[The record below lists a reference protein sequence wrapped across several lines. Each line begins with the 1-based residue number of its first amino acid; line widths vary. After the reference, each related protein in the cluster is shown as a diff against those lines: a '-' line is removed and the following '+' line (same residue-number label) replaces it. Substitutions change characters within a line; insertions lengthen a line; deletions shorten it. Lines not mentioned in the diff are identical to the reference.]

1 MCSIK
6 NVSNTDIHVLE
17 HHGLLLCRSMHD
29 DAQRFTVVLL
39 ELQVL
44 IGCGWVHFEGGA
56 NSKSFCI
63 SLFGEYWNAHKCAI
77 FVGAHGH
84 SAGISGSCHNLQD
97 HCGYCSCQSFWLQRQ
112 KCLPC
117 EFSFPSTYEETWNL
131 FETEYQIILQP
142 AIKSFYSMKASVIVY
157 SCYQLILMVSIRK
170 GAWSAFWNA
179 LCTGGYVPCSN
190 WRICIYT
197 FEPCFQPPSY
207 TGTSYMVMFWT
218 LSKVKF
224 HIMPE
229 NWS

>member
-29 DAQRFTVVLL
+29 KAQRITVVLL
-39 ELQVL
+39 QLQVF

-97 HCGYCSCQSFWLQRQ
+97 HCGHCSCQSFWLQRQ
-112 KCLPC
+112 ECLPC

-131 FETEYQIILQP
+131 FEAEYQIVLQP
-142 AIKSFYSMKASVIVY
+142 AMKSFYSMKAFVIVY
-157 SCYQLILMVSIRK
+157 SWYQLIFMVSIRK

-179 LCTGGYVPCSN
+179 VYRWVCPLLKLENLHLYFWAVLP
-190 WRICIYT
+190 
-197 FEPCFQPPSY
+197 
-207 TGTSYMVMFWT
+207 TSILYRYFLYGDVLDSF
-218 LSKVKF
+218 
-224 HIMPE
+224 
-229 NWS
+229 